1 MARGANSK
9 LLFLTFLLCTMPY
22 HDRLVQAYG
31 PHSIWVAAVSQLL
44 FGTSAALGTLTTYA
58 SYTSPNTP
66 VVRAAVVVALAN
78 SAFSILAA
86 VTVFGFLGFLSHA
99 TGVAIE
105 QLVAS
110 GPALAFQVFPI
121 AFGLMPLPQLWA
133 FLFFLM
139 LLNLGLSSAVSM
151 TSPLVLS
158 LCEAR
163 DWRTSRIAPSL
174 HLLAFLTGLMYVTRS
189 GNYWLELSDH
199 FVPMFL
205 TLIVGLAQ
213 CLLVARYYGAS
224 RLMSQLH
231 PADQVTGVLVPRP
244 R

>member
-110 GPALAFQVFPI
+110 GPALAFQV
-121 AFGLMPLPQLWA
+121 
-133 FLFFLM
+133 
-139 LLNLGLSSAVSM
+139 
-151 TSPLVLS
+151 
-158 LCEAR
+158 
-163 DWRTSRIAPSL
+163 
-174 HLLAFLTGLMYVTRS
+174 
-189 GNYWLELSDH
+189 
-199 FVPMFL
+199 
-205 TLIVGLAQ
+205 
-213 CLLVARYYGAS
+213 
-224 RLMSQLH
+224 
-231 PADQVTGVLVPRP
+231 
-244 R
+244 